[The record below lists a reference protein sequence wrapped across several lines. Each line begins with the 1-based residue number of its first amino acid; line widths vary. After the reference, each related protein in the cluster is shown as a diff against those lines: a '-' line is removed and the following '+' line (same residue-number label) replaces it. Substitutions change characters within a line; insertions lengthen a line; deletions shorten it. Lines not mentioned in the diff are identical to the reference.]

1 MQAVTVA
8 PDLHRVTI
16 MERLLKEMA
25 PLQDRLWLVNDDVH
39 ELGSAGRSVRC
50 ANRTPGV
57 APSRADPTPR
67 LAVRRAHLGALH
79 GQIPAKHRA

>member
-1 MQAVTVA
+1 VQAVTVA

-39 ELGSAGRSVRC
+39 ELGSAGRSGSC
-50 ANRTPGV
+50 ANRTNGA
-57 APSRADPTPR
+57 APKSSRSGPQI
-67 LAVRRAHLGALH
+67 LG
-79 GQIPAKHRA
+79 